1 MKRFICLFILFAFI
15 SDIANAFTNLPQNK
29 ALIRAL
35 NKQTGKTKDIE
46 IPVNDEQM
54 FENILIKVFACYTR
68 PEDETPENSA
78 FIKVNET
85 NTSFKEEINSS
96 WANIIKSTRGTELH
110 KSALLLNDAVVRAA
124 SNDYIIITFDDVA
137 YCNLA
142 MKYENRQ
149 NIKKILST
157 AFNKEVNFIAIPS
170 STWKDVSDEFI
181 QQYRANKTTNNRAF
195 IKLTPVY
202 VDGLRIEDEKDAPKE
217 DDRFKDL
224 IDSFEGI
231 IEVK

>member
-1 MKRFICLFILFAFI
+1 MMSGANNKGTFDITIIEKILNGA
-15 SDIANAFTNLPQNK
+15 SKP
-29 ALIRAL
+29 
-35 NKQTGKTKDIE
+35 
-46 IPVNDEQM
+46 
-54 FENILIKVFACYTR
+54 
-68 PEDETPENSA
+68 
-78 FIKVNET
+78 
-85 NTSFKEEINSS
+85 FKEEINSS

-149 NIKKILST
+149 NIKKILSN

-202 VDGLRIEDEKDAPKE
+202 VDGLRIEEEKDAPKE